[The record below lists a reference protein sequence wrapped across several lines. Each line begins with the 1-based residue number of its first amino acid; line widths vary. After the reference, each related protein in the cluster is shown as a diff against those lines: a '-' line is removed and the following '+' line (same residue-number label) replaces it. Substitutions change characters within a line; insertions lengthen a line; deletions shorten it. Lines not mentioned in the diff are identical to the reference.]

1 MCLHFGWSD
10 LQCLSALYNL
20 WNLHLTHNLLRVVLC
35 QISCSLAQCIICL
48 VFGSKLKWTPCQ
60 FGDVFLCVA
69 PSPLASCPANSRFL
83 SNPELCSLPFPPN
96 DTMALQA
103 LVWKCS
109 GKKSQVKVELALYVS
124 ILSWI
129 AALHCLQS
137 KACVQSPSKVKLL
150 LYLIYPTLLSCMAA
164 GLVWY
169 PLFWHGKTATSL
181 FNHGNVI
188 SQKPPHPHHT
198 YL

>member
-1 MCLHFGWSD
+1 MCLHFGWSE

-20 WNLHLTHNLLRVVLC
+20 WNLHLTHNLRIVVLC
-35 QISCSLAQCIICL
+35 QVSRSLAQCIICL

-60 FGDVFLCVA
+60 FGDIFLCVA
-69 PSPLASCPANSRFL
+69 PSPLVSCPANSRFL

-96 DTMALQA
+96 DTMALHA

-109 GKKSQVKVELALYVS
+109 WEEIPGEGGAYLVCFHSVMNLSPALS
-124 ILSWI
+124 T
-129 AALHCLQS
+129 
-137 KACVQSPSKVKLL
+137 VQSPSKVKLL
-150 LYLIYPTLLSCMAA
+150 LYLFYPTLLLCMAA